1 MKSSSNRASIIIISG
16 FIILMLTFTANSAFT
31 QDSEKEQCTSLLG
44 ELLYKPK
51 LSPEAANSFNAKYNK
66 ALKDFRAQPG
76 NPDTHIWLGR
86 RLAYLGDYIKAIRA
100 FSDGA
105 YYFPDDPRF
114 FRHRGHRYI
123 TTRKFDLALADFE
136 HAAKMIEGKED
147 RIEPDGAPNA
157 AGIPVSTLHSNI
169 WYHLGLTQYL
179 LGDFENAFHSYERC
193 YKESDN
199 NDKKVSSGYW
209 LYIIGKRLGKHAYC
223 DKFMDEIGKNM
234 KLIENFAYHQM
245 LVFYKSGKSPEE
257 YGLPI
262 NEIMEDPT
270 RAYGLGVWY
279 LIQNNEGGKK
289 KATEIF
295 EKIIK
300 LPSWASFGY
309 ITAEAELDHII

>member
-1 MKSSSNRASIIIISG
+1 MKSSSKQTTTIFISG
-16 FIILMLTFTANSAFT
+16 FIILMLTFTVNSAFA
-31 QDSEKEQCTSLLG
+31 QDTEKEQCTSLLG
-44 ELLYKPK
+44 KPLYKAK
-51 LSPEAANSFNAKYNK
+51 LSPEAANSLNAKYNI

-76 NPDTHIWLGR
+76 NSDYHIWLGR
-86 RLAYLGDYIKAIRA
+86 RLAYLGDYVKAIRV
-100 FSDGA
+100 FTDGA

-123 TTRKFDLALADFE
+123 TIRKLDLALADFE

-179 LGDFENAFHSYERC
+179 LGDFESAFLSYERC

-223 DKFMDEIGKNM
+223 DKLLDEIGEDM

-245 LVFYKSGKSPEE
+245 LMFYKSGKNPED
-257 YGLPI
+257 YSLPLK
-262 NEIMEDPT
+262 EIMDDPT
-270 RAYGLGVWY
+270 RAYGLGMWY
-279 LIQNNEGGKK
+279 FLQNNEEGKK

-295 EKIIK
+295 DTIIE

-309 ITAEAELDHII
+309 ITAEAELAHL